1 MGQFLTKCNL
11 PSNDSFNPAFWKKE
25 PIVTAIFFGY
35 LAISYSFSGLFCY
48 LAFQKNAN
56 KQLDST
62 ELQRQPVPLKSFAL
76 TLLWPL
82 WMVRESF
89 GNNNWQD
96 DRIYLL
102 EPQNVCSE
110 VGKMKVK
117 IMKIDG

>member
-1 MGQFLTKCNL
+1 
-11 PSNDSFNPAFWKKE
+11 
-25 PIVTAIFFGY
+25 VTAIFFGY
-35 LAISYSFSGLFCY
+35 LAISYSFSVLFCY